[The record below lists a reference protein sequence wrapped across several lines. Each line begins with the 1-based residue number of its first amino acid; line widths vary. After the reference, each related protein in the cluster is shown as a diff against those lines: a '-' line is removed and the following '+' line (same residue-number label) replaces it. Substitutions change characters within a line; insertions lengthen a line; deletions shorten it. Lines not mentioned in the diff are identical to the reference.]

1 MYILNILLRANPLI
15 FIDNNLDLFYIPHS
29 FSFRA
34 QSAFGVLN
42 AEDPFL
48 KLKREISWDVVTN
61 QCITL
66 ILLKKVPIIE
76 FIISI
81 NYFIYYFF
89 LRPIL

>member
-1 MYILNILLRANPLI
+1 MNYIHSCIVINIP
-15 FIDNNLDLFYIPHS
+15 S

-48 KLKREISWDVVTN
+48 KLKREILWDVVTN

-66 ILLKKVPIIE
+66 ILLKKVPE
-76 FIISI
+76 M
-81 NYFIYYFF
+81 
-89 LRPIL
+89 